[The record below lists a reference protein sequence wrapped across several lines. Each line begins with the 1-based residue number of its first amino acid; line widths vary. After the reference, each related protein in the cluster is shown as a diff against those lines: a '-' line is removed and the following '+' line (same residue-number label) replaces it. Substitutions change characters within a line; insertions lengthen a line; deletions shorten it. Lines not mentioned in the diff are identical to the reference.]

1 MCTSD
6 PTIVL
11 PMILLV
17 PITAALPTKWTVDAS
32 SSQVKSDTAL
42 SMRRRQN
49 VEALALAFL

>member
-6 PTIVL
+6 PTIIL
-11 PMILLV
+11 PMILL
-17 PITAALPTKWTVDAS
+17 PITAALPTKWTVDAR

-42 SMRRRQN
+42 SMRQRQN